1 MTTLFWRNFA
11 SEYEAIIFNMAIADK
26 IPRNL
31 LKRYFKEC
39 GHQPSENLIN
49 VAYAD
54 IFKGIGYGLNQFL
67 CRPNNHS

>member
-1 MTTLFWRNFA
+1 MTTLFWCNFA
-11 SEYEAIIFNMAIADK
+11 SEYEAIFFNMAIADK

-54 IFKGIGYGLNQFL
+54 IFKGIVQG
-67 CRPNNHS
+67 RI

>member
-1 MTTLFWRNFA
+1 MPTLFWCNFA
-11 SEYEAIIFNMAIADK
+11 SEYEAIFFNMAIADK

-49 VAYAD
+49 VAYAEH

-67 CRPNNHS
+67 W